1 MVISFDVEG
10 EKARLT
16 SELDGQVFV
25 EGKANLNFLTAGVM
39 SDRRLRSGNKKP
51 R

>member
-1 MVISFDVEG
+1 MVSSIDK

-25 EGKANLNFLTAGVM
+25 EGKVNLNFLTAGV
-39 SDRRLRSGNKKP
+39 GNATA